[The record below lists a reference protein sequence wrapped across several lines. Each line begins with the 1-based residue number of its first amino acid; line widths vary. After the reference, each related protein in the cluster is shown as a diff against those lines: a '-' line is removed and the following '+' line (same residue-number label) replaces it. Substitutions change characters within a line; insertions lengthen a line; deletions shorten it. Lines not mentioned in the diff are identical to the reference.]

1 MHDTRNSLALKTRT
15 KVIDVLAARL
25 ADAADLATHA
35 KQAHWNVRGP
45 VFQQLHELFDS
56 VNAHALA
63 WTDELAERIAQL
75 GGSPRGTSA
84 ATAKASSLPAFPLDQ
99 SDAAKLLG
107 ALSASLAAF
116 ANAARAGIDATDALG
131 DAVTADLLT
140 RLAGEADKDLWF
152 LEAHGG

>member
-1 MHDTRNSLALKTRT
+1 MHPTRNSLPQKSRAKVCAL
-15 KVIDVLAARL
+15 LASRL

-63 WTDELAERIAQL
+63 WTDDLAERIAQL
-75 GGSPRGTSA
+75 GGSARGTSG
-84 ATAKASSLPAFPLDQ
+84 ATAKATSLPAFPLDE

-107 ALSASLAAF
+107 ALSASVAAF
-116 ANAARAGIDATDALG
+116 ANAARDGIDAAEGQG

-152 LEAHGG
+152 LEAHGA